1 MSQRSQPGA
10 GHRGGGTG
18 GWARGRPQS
27 PGAIAAPP
35 ARESPDAAARESP
48 EAAAPRPEP
57 DAASAGAV
65 SGPATPAG
73 RLRALEDLAGTVTAE
88 WAPTAGRIL
97 LGLVMLWF
105 GYHELLLP
113 GEWTQYVPVISESSS
128 LAIILVLAHGWV
140 LLVLAAALL
149 AGIAPRVAAAVASLL
164 MLEIVISLAATGL
177 SDTALRDVGVLGLA
191 VCLTSCKNQRL
202 VLRN

>member
-1 MSQRSQPGA
+1 MSQQSRA
-10 GHRGGGTG
+10 GSRNRAGGKG

-27 PGAIAAPP
+27 PGSTAAPSARESLEAAAARPVPDDASALSAPGPAPP
-35 ARESPDAAARESP
+35 AS
-48 EAAAPRPEP
+48 
-57 DAASAGAV
+57 
-65 SGPATPAG
+65 
-73 RLRALEDLAGTVTAE
+73 RLRASLDLASAVTAE

-97 LGLVMLWF
+97 LGVVMLWF

-113 GEWTQYVPVISESSS
+113 GEWTGYVPVVSESSS

-149 AGIAPRVAAAVASLL
+149 AGIAPRAAAAISSVLL
-164 MLEIVISLAATGL
+164 LEIVISLAATGL

-191 VCLTSCKNQRL
+191 VCLTGCKNQRL